1 MSKQNHLHA
10 FILSV
15 SALATLCLLAT
26 VITAQKAPN
35 SVSGA
40 PLKGV
45 DIKLGKNPGGN
56 AAARTFTTDENGK
69 IVLSGLEPGS
79 YYLIVVGPSKQQQSN
94 VKLGLRVDDLAA
106 NRGAVAADNYLVE
119 ITGLADGPISRE
131 WNAKE
136 RKFVK
141 PSNATAR
148 ATTAPSYEDKINFE
162 IGTGSPVPVCTFIIK
177 SKSNISSN

>member
-1 MSKQNHLHA
+1 MSKRRTVSVTVLSA
-10 FILSV
+10 FALTMICLLSV
-15 SALATLCLLAT
+15 
-26 VITAQKAPN
+26 VITAQKGPN

-56 AAARTFTTDENGK
+56 AAARTLTTDSNGK

-79 YYLIVVGPSKQQQSN
+79 YYLMVVGPSKP
-94 VKLGLRVDDLAA
+94 KTDA
-106 NRGAVAADNYLVE
+106 NRTAVVVDAAADNYLVE
-119 ITGLADGPISRE
+119 ITGLADGPLSRE

-136 RKFVK
+136 KKFVK
-141 PSNATAR
+141 PANATAR

-162 IGTGSPVPVCTFIIK
+162 IASGSPVPVLTFIIK
-177 SKSNISSN
+177 SKSNISNN